1 MKYTRMLAAAM
12 ALLLCFAAV
21 TGCSQKQKD
30 TDQLMGEAMLAY
42 QCFMQFSLK
51 VNETITGEVE
61 IDGRPM
67 RQVMDTRFSSL
78 EDLRTYAETYF
89 SDEICDRLLSQGH
102 YVEHEGK
109 LYSDN
114 FDYALNQSIAQVE
127 YREAERS
134 EDRVL
139 YQAVVTRI
147 ARNAAGEEV
156 ERLES
161 VYDYPYQKTD
171 RGWVFV
177 DFPYFWEG

>member
-1 MKYTRMLAAAM
+1 M
-12 ALLLCFAAV
+12 
-21 TGCSQKQKD
+21 
-30 TDQLMGEAMLAY
+30 
-42 QCFMQFSLK
+42 
-51 VNETITGEVE
+51 
-61 IDGRPM
+61 
-67 RQVMDTRFSSL
+67 
-78 EDLRTYAETYF
+78 
-89 SDEICDRLLSQGH
+89 
-102 YVEHEGK
+102 EHEGK

-127 YREAERS
+127 YRQAEQS
-134 EDRVL
+134 EDRIL

-156 ERLES
+156 ERVES